1 MYKPSTTPASSSSST
16 LDSSIHQAD
25 IEDYAL
31 IGNCHTAALVG
42 IHGSIDYCCFPQ
54 FDSPPLFSKL
64 ISASTPETCGF
75 FSIHPLRIEDTTNK
89 QHYFPDSNVLVTK
102 FLLSEGVGQVVD
114 FMPLARAKH
123 SSGSEGGKPRGG
135 TPTTTLHTTK
145 PVTNV
150 VSSTE
155 DLPCADECCPITKL
169 FRGEQVNLM
178 RGKVSSSATMREDL
192 HHDDDDALFNQMI
205 SDSIIR
211 RLEIVH
217 GHIDFRV
224 ECTPVF
230 NYGREKHTVQIS
242 QDRKCVV
249 FTAEESGHKLVLQC
263 NRACFEKTTEN
274 GHGIVGS
281 LELSELDV
289 EKSCVF
295 LLSYIEKDQQEEIST
310 TGEGDS
316 MVDTKGDKYCK
327 ILPGLV
333 NKTNQLA
340 VETIT
345 FWQNYIKKSEY
356 QGIFREQVNR
366 SLLALKLLM
375 YEKTGAIISSPSTS
389 LPKVIGGERNYD
401 YRYFWMR
408 DATFAINAFLQT
420 AMIDDA
426 AKIIGFIE
434 RVINWENE
442 QNMKRDNTEDVP
454 SIVAEE
460 AQVSDIDIVTT
471 GNSKVSAMRAPI
483 HNIYTIEGKPL
494 DHVEEIST
502 FSGFRNS
509 RPVRVGNMAT
519 QNIELDIYGE
529 LMDAILLYDAKR
541 PISYDLWLKLRKMVE
556 FVIVNWKNPD
566 HSIWEKTSAHAH
578 YVYSK
583 VMAWCCLD
591 RAIRLAERRSFPAP
605 IQHWLLTRNEIYED
619 IMKKGYNEKLGSFV
633 QSYGSNALDVSLL
646 IMPLVNF
653 LSISDP
659 RMINTIATIDRKPKE
674 GGLVSSSLVY
684 RNKDIHHQDKTTRFT
699 EGTYNMFSFWLLRV
713 LTLMGDRD
721 KKKLRQAQLMFEKIS
736 TFSNHVDLFSE
747 ITSFTGNML
756 GNFIHCNTHA
766 SLIVAAVELSKRI
779 K

>member
-1 MYKPSTTPASSSSST
+1 MSTPSSAS
-16 LDSSIHQAD
+16 DSSIHQGD

-31 IGNCHTAALVG
+31 IGNCHTTALVG

-64 ISASTPETCGF
+64 VSASRETCGY

-114 FMPLARAKH
+114 FMPLMR
-123 SSGSEGGKPRGG
+123 
-135 TPTTTLHTTK
+135 TTTDGKQSGDHFEPHVSK

-150 VSSTE
+150 VGMTE

-169 FRGEQVNLM
+169 FRGDQVNLM
-178 RGKVSSSATMREDL
+178 RGRVPSSAHMKLDPN
-192 HHDDDDALFNQMI
+192 DDLFNKMI
-205 SDSIIR
+205 SHSIIR

-217 GHIDFRV
+217 GHIDFLV

-230 NYGREKHTVQIS
+230 NYGREKHIVKIS
-242 QDRKCVV
+242 NDRKCVV
-249 FTAEESGHKLVLQC
+249 FTAEESGHKLILQC
-263 NRACFEKTTEN
+263 NRACFEKATED
-274 GHGIVGS
+274 GRGIVGS

-295 LLSYIEKDQQEEIST
+295 LLSYVEKDT
-310 TGEGDS
+310 TGVTRHEETFNTSEEDS
-316 MVDTKGDKYCK
+316 HRKSVDSDKYCR

-333 NKTNQLA
+333 HKTNQLA

-345 FWQNYIKKSEY
+345 YWQNYIKRSEY

-375 YEKTGAIISSPSTS
+375 FEKTGAIISSPTTS

-408 DATFAINAFLQT
+408 DGTFAINAFLQ
-420 AMIDDA
+420 ASMIDDA

-434 RVINWENE
+434 RMIHYEME
-442 QNMKRDNTEDVP
+442 ERHKQRDMDVP
-454 SIVAEE
+454 AIVAAEE
-460 AQVSDIDIVTT
+460 QVSDIDIVTT
-471 GNSKVSAMRAPI
+471 TSGTMRAPI
-483 HNIYTIEGKPL
+483 HNIYTIDGKSL
-494 DHVEEIST
+494 DHVEEITT
-502 FSGFRNS
+502 FTGFRNS

-529 LMDAILLYDAKR
+529 LMDAIYSYDSKR

-566 HSIWEKTSAHAH
+566 HSIWEKTSATAH

-605 IQHWLLTRNEIYED
+605 IQHWLKTRNEIYED

-659 RMINTIATIDRKPKE
+659 RMISTIETIDRKPKE

-684 RNKDIHHQDKTTRFT
+684 RNNDIHHQDKTMRFT

-713 LTLMGDRD
+713 LALMGDRD

-766 SLIVAAVELSKRI
+766 SLIVAAVELSKRLE
-779 K
+779 